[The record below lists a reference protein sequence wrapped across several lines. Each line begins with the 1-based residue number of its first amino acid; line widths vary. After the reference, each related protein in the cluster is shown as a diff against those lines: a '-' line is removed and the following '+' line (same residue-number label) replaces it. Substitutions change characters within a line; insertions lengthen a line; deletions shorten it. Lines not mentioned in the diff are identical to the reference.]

1 LDIDNIVIFGGN
13 QLDVILEQMSDDK
26 EMGEDLF
33 SQSYDI
39 NKCSIEVPGA
49 SPIACLASSITSGVF
64 SLACRFQVF
73 VPQIYFLENSLSKF
87 LTNQRKFEQDRF
99 QKFKKN

>member
-1 LDIDNIVIFGGN
+1 LDIDNILIFGGN
-13 QLDVILEQMSDDK
+13 QLDVILEQISDDK

-49 SPIACLASSITSGVF
+49 SPIACLASSITSGVLFFGLPLPGFRPTDQF
-64 SLACRFQVF
+64 S
-73 VPQIYFLENSLSKF
+73 
-87 LTNQRKFEQDRF
+87 
-99 QKFKKN
+99 